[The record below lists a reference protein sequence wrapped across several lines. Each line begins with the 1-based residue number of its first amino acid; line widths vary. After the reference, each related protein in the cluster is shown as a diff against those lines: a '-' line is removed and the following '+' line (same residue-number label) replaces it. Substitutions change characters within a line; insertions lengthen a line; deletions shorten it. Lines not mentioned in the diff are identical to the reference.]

1 MAEYETVRD
10 AAGNPVVVE
19 RRRSGGG
26 IGWLVALIVLAAL
39 VWAAFHYGLIGSS
52 GGSLPKVNISATGGE
67 APTVT
72 TGSIDVGTKKTEV
85 ETPTVTVNK
94 APDAK
99 N

>member
-19 RRRSGGG
+19 RRRGGGG
-26 IGWLVALIVLAAL
+26 IGWLVVLVIIAAL

-52 GGSLPKVNISATGGE
+52 GGSLPTVAVSGGE
-67 APTVT
+67 APKIT
-72 TGSIDVGTKKTEV
+72 TGSIDVGSKTTTV